1 MKVVRD
7 LYVLVALVVL
17 MAIRYFFDGGDWVG
31 SVVVAGLFVIWIDT
45 VSKAL
50 NKYSGVTNGSS
61 KTRLGVVLG
70 LMILAGGGLVVLMVW
85 NLANSLK
92 WLNNAMV
99 LDELTLAALLVCL
112 EQNAIVSLIGS
123 ITGVS
128 RKE

>member
-31 SVVVAGLFVIWIDT
+31 SFVVAGLFVTWIDT

>member
-31 SVVVAGLFVIWIDT
+31 SVVVAGLFVTWIDT

-112 EQNAIVSLIGS
+112 EQNAIVSIICS
-123 ITGVS
+123 ITGVI

>member
-1 MKVVRD
+1 M
-7 LYVLVALVVL
+7 LVALVVL

-31 SVVVAGLFVIWIDT
+31 SVVVAGLFVTWIDT

>member
-17 MAIRYFFDGGDWVG
+17 MAIRYFFDGDDWVG
-31 SVVVAGLFVIWIDT
+31 SVVVAGLFVTWIDT

-92 WLNNAMV
+92 WLNNSMV

>member
-1 MKVVRD
+1 
-7 LYVLVALVVL
+7 
-17 MAIRYFFDGGDWVG
+17 
-31 SVVVAGLFVIWIDT
+31 
-45 VSKAL
+45 
-50 NKYSGVTNGSS
+50 
-61 KTRLGVVLG
+61 
-70 LMILAGGGLVVLMVW
+70 MILAGGGLVVLMVW

>member
-31 SVVVAGLFVIWIDT
+31 SVVVAGLFVTWIDT

-92 WLNNAMV
+92 WLNNVMV

>member
-31 SVVVAGLFVIWIDT
+31 SVVAGLFVTWIDT

>member
-17 MAIRYFFDGGDWVG
+17 MAIRYFFDGGDWIG
-31 SVVVAGLFVIWIDT
+31 SVVVAGLFVTWIDT

-92 WLNNAMV
+92 WLSNAMV

>member
-31 SVVVAGLFVIWIDT
+31 SVVVAGLFVTWIDT

-112 EQNAIVSLIGS
+112 EQNAIVSLICS

>member
-31 SVVVAGLFVIWIDT
+31 SVVVAGLFVTWIDT

-61 KTRLGVVLG
+61 KTRLGVVVG

>member
-31 SVVVAGLFVIWIDT
+31 SVVVAGLFVTWIDT

-112 EQNAIVSLIGS
+112 EQNAIVSFIGS

-128 RKE
+128 RME

>member
-1 MKVVRD
+1 M
-7 LYVLVALVVL
+7 LVALVVL
-17 MAIRYFFDGGDWVG
+17 MAIRYFFDGDDWVG
-31 SVVVAGLFVIWIDT
+31 SVVVAGLFVTWIDT

-92 WLNNAMV
+92 WLNNSMV

>member
-31 SVVVAGLFVIWIDT
+31 SVVVAGLFVTWIDT

>member
-31 SVVVAGLFVIWIDT
+31 SVVVAGLFVTWIDT
-45 VSKAL
+45 VSKVL

-61 KTRLGVVLG
+61 KTQLGVVLG

-85 NLANSLK
+85 NLANGLK

-123 ITGVS
+123 IIGVS